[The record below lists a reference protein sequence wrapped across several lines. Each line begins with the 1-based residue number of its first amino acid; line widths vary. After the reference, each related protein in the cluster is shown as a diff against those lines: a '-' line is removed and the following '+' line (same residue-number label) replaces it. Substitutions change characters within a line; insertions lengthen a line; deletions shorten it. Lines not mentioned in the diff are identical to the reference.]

1 MHTDT
6 LASLLFQQMG
16 VYSQFINMFG
26 ISRLSQTGKIVKR
39 RKNNIINCCWSALDK
54 GKSEGSDCASIVFV
68 FNFLLRSIMHGL
80 ASGIDLWFHVLGL
93 EWSGYQI
100 MNVATQWLMVCSK
113 MSSSRHS
120 LGTFGHIWIKV
131 THICGKNQT
140 CESLFV
146 KLTHWPCWGLQMMGI
161 LEVATY

>member
-6 LASLLFQQMG
+6 RASLLFHQMG

-80 ASGIDLWFHVLGL
+80 ASGVDLWFHVLGL

-100 MNVATQWLMVCSK
+100 MNVATQWLTVCSK
-113 MSSSRHS
+113 ISSSRHIF
-120 LGTFGHIWIKV
+120 GTFGQIWIKV
-131 THICGKNQT
+131 THICGKKSN
-140 CESLFV
+140 V
-146 KLTHWPCWGLQMMGI
+146 
-161 LEVATY
+161 